1 MRPMKRVEPFYTE
14 VGQRIQALRN
24 ENGMSQ
30 EQLGRRLIPP
40 VTRASIANIESG
52 KQRVLAHTLV
62 QLAEALKVE
71 LNALL
76 PGARQQQ
83 GKSLGPARRSVEEEL
98 AEKLGLPNKDIKQLA
113 ARLKK
118 AAGGRKS

>member
-1 MRPMKRVEPFYTE
+1 MKRVEPFYTE

-30 EQLGRRLIPP
+30 EQLGRQLIPP

-71 LNALL
+71 LGALL

-83 GKSLGPARRSVEEEL
+83 GKSPGTTGRSVEEEL

>member
-1 MRPMKRVEPFYTE
+1 MKRVEPFYSE

-30 EQLGRRLIPP
+30 EQLGRRLEPP
-40 VTRASIANIESG
+40 VTRASIANIEAG

-62 QLAEALKVE
+62 QLAGALEVE
-71 LNALL
+71 LAAIL
-76 PGARQQQ
+76 PDARQKRVEAQ
-83 GKSLGPARRSVEEEL
+83 GPARGNVEEEL
-98 AEKLGLPNKDIKQLA
+98 AEKLGLSKKDIKQLA